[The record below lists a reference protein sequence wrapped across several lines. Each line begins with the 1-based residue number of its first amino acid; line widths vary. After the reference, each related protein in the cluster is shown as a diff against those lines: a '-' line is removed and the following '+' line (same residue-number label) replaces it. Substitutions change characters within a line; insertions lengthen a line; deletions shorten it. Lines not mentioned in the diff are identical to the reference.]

1 MINFPKGWYSF
12 FFDGAYRITVLNPLL
27 SMCENVD
34 ARLKL
39 SKSLM
44 CQYSYIGM
52 VLFVLKSES
61 ENIFSLLYD

>member
-1 MINFPKGWYSF
+1 M
-12 FFDGAYRITVLNPLL
+12 LNPLL
-27 SMCENVD
+27 SMCEKVD
-34 ARLKL
+34 ARLRL

-44 CQYSYIGM
+44 CQYRYIGM